1 MTTTTTPESERT
13 LGTIV
18 KELTADMSRLFRSEI
33 ALLKLEIKD
42 TVVKLGSGSALF
54 AAALFFALC
63 GLALLFVTVVLAL
76 VVAGLPAWASTLIVG
91 AGLLI
96 IAAILAVVGK
106 QRFAAVDFV
115 PNKSIENIRTD
126 IESIKSDISRVRSR

>member
-1 MTTTTTPESERT
+1 MTTTTSESDRS
-13 LGTIV
+13 LGTII
-18 KELTADMSRLFRSEI
+18 KELTADISRLFRSEI
-33 ALLKLEIKD
+33 ALLKLEVKD
-42 TVVKLGSGSALF
+42 TVIKLGSGSALF
-54 AAALFFALC
+54 AAAVFFALC

-106 QRFAAVDFV
+106 RKFASVEFV
-115 PNKSIENIRTD
+115 PNKSVENIRTD
-126 IESIKSDISRVRSR
+126 IETIKSDISRVRSR

>member
-1 MTTTTTPESERT
+1 MTTMTTESERS

-18 KELTADMSRLFRSEI
+18 KELTADISRLFRSEI
-33 ALLKLEIKD
+33 TLLKLEIKD

-54 AAALFFALC
+54 AASLFFALC

-91 AGLLI
+91 AGLI
-96 IAAILAVVGK
+96 ILAAILAVVGK
-106 QRFAAVDFV
+106 QKFASVEFV
-115 PNKSIENIRTD
+115 PNKSVENIKTD
-126 IESIKSDISRVRSR
+126 IETIKSDLSRVRSR